1 MNAEL
6 IAVGTELLLGDIA
19 DTDGQFIS
27 QRLSELGINVFYHTV
42 VGDNPA
48 RLKAELE
55 RARSRSD
62 LIITT
67 GGLGPTYDDLTK
79 ETVAEVFGK
88 KLVLDRESLERI
100 EGYFARRGRV
110 MTENNRKQALLPEGC
125 EVFAND
131 WGTAPGCA
139 VTDGSTTLIMLP
151 GPPSECQPMMEKR
164 VMPYLRRF
172 SDGVILSRLVR
183 VFGLGESAVEA
194 RLRSLMESSLNPSIA
209 PYAKEGEVLLRVT
222 AKASSKEDCE
232 TLLAPAVDAIVAEL
246 GDAVYGVDVDS
257 LEQVV
262 LSELKKRGLT
272 LATAESCSGGLL
284 SKRLTDLPGASEVF
298 PGGAVSYS
306 NAVKTGLLGVPEE
319 TLRAHGAVSSETA
332 AAMALGAARVFC
344 ADLGVSLTGI
354 AGPAGGSEE
363 KPVGTVWCG
372 IACRGRV
379 RTLRLDLGGPTRSRG
394 LIRRLAT
401 SHALFELLSEIKN
414 M

>member
-19 DTDGQFIS
+19 NTDGQFIS

-131 WGTAPGCA
+131 WGLYDFCYIYYNLCITYLFKE
-139 VTDGSTTLIMLP
+139 V
-151 GPPSECQPMMEKR
+151 KR
-164 VMPYLRRF
+164 F
-172 SDGVILSRLVR
+172 DNIFLV
-183 VFGLGESAVEA
+183 F
-194 RLRSLMESSLNPSIA
+194 I
-209 PYAKEGEVLLRVT
+209 KFLLF
-222 AKASSKEDCE
+222 
-232 TLLAPAVDAIVAEL
+232 L
-246 GDAVYGVDVDS
+246 
-257 LEQVV
+257 
-262 LSELKKRGLT
+262 
-272 LATAESCSGGLL
+272 
-284 SKRLTDLPGASEVF
+284 
-298 PGGAVSYS
+298 
-306 NAVKTGLLGVPEE
+306 
-319 TLRAHGAVSSETA
+319 
-332 AAMALGAARVFC
+332 
-344 ADLGVSLTGI
+344 
-354 AGPAGGSEE
+354 
-363 KPVGTVWCG
+363 
-372 IACRGRV
+372 
-379 RTLRLDLGGPTRSRG
+379 
-394 LIRRLAT
+394 
-401 SHALFELLSEIKN
+401 
-414 M
+414 